1 MNRYIFKS
9 FLIIS
14 LILYGCSSSPEQAGF
29 VKVKGTHFEING
41 VPYYFLGTNL
51 WYGCNLGSR
60 GEGGDRERLLREL
73 DFLHSIGI
81 NNLRILGAS
90 EGNKQPNTVQPA
102 IQPELAVY
110 DEVLLDGLD
119 FLLAEME
126 KRQMYAVIYLNNY
139 WEWSGGMAQYVSW
152 AEETDIPNPFYPQ
165 YNYIDFMKFSARF
178 YRNEKAKQTFRR
190 YVKFLV
196 ERKNNYTSRV
206 YRDDPTIM
214 AWQLANEP
222 RPGWGEEG
230 KENFDIFSK
239 WIEETASY
247 IKSIDP
253 NHLIS
258 TGNEGTIGCMD
269 SEQLYQD
276 IHLYPHIDYLTAHL
290 WAYNWNWFD
299 PLNAEATYPDALKK
313 ALVYM
318 QKHVELAEAIGK
330 PLVFEEFGLTRDQ
343 HFYSP
348 HTSTYYRDIY
358 FTEVLNFIYEISLA
372 GGPLVGSNF
381 WAWGG
386 ESVPRDPVEA
396 GWQKG
401 DPYSGDP
408 PHEPQGRNSVFV
420 TDSSTI
426 YILKNFAEKM
436 NALSVRFKGNTE

>member
-1 MNRYIFKS
+1 VNRYIFKYL
-9 FLIIS
+9 LIIGS
-14 LILYGCSSSPEQAGF
+14 ILYGCSFSSEQTGF

-102 IQPELAVY
+102 IQHELAVY

-126 KRQMYAVIYLNNY
+126 KRGMYAVIYLNNY

-152 AEETDIPNPFYPQ
+152 AEKTEIPNPFYPQ
-165 YNYIDFMKFSARF
+165 YSYIDLMKFSARF
-178 YRNEKAKQTFRR
+178 YWNERANQSFHR
-190 YVKFLV
+190 YVKMLI
-196 ERKNNYTSRV
+196 ERKNNYTFEV
-206 YRDDPTIM
+206 YREDPTIM

-230 KENFDIFSK
+230 KENFDIYSR
-239 WIEETASY
+239 WIEETASF
-247 IKSIDP
+247 IKSLDP
-253 NHLIS
+253 NHLVS

-269 SEQLYQD
+269 SEQLYQE
-276 IHLYPHIDYLTAHL
+276 IHLYPYIDYLTAHL

-313 ALVYM
+313 ALAYM

-343 HFYSP
+343 HSYSP
-348 HTSTYYRDIY
+348 HTSTHYRDLY
-358 FTEVLNFIYEISLA
+358 FNEVLNFIYEISLA

-386 ESVPRDPVEA
+386 ESVPRDPVETR
-396 GWQKG
+396 WQKG

-420 TDSSTI
+420 SDSSTI

-436 NALSVRFKGNTE
+436 NALSVRSKGKTE